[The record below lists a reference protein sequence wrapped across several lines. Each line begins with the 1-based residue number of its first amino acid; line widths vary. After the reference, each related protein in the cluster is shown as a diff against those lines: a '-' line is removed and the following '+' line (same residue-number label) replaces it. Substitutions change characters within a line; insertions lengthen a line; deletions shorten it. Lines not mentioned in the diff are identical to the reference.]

1 MRDRR
6 HLQHNQERRDRRRYR
21 LRKRVSGTPSRPRL
35 VVHRSLRNI
44 EAQIIDDTV
53 GSSLVGMSTL
63 CAELRGV
70 KFPNRVA
77 QGREMGKRLA
87 AKAREKGIE
96 KVVFD
101 RGGFLFHGIVK
112 AVAEGAR
119 EGGLNF

>member
-6 HLQHNQERRDRRRYR
+6 HLQRNQERRDRRRYR
-21 LRKRVSGTPSRPRL
+21 LRKRVAGTPSRPRL

-53 GSSLVGMSTL
+53 GHSLVGMSTL
-63 CAELRGV
+63 GGELRGV
-70 KFPNRVA
+70 EFPSRLA

-96 KVVFD
+96 RVVFD